1 MVHGKNQN
9 NKNGQDGRMG
19 NLRGRYGDLSAAPA
33 GLRKK
38 ADAPKENQSGI
49 NIQELLKKV
58 FSAFTPA
65 EISEAEKIQRAYQ
78 KYAQKLSEKYH
89 VHMKESRIA
98 KLRAAHRAH
107 EMDDDA
113 YTRELK
119 ALMKTRPGDLDITEE
134 ISFA

>member
-9 NKNGQDGRMG
+9 NKDGQDGRMG
-19 NLRGRYGDLSAAPA
+19 NMRGRYSDLGAAPTQP
-33 GLRKK
+33 RKK
-38 ADAPKENQSGI
+38 AEPAQKASAI

-58 FSAFTPA
+58 LSAFTPA
-65 EISEAEKIQRAYQ
+65 QISEAEKIQRAYQ

-89 VHMKESRIA
+89 VHMKESRLA
-98 KLRAAHRAH
+98 KLRAAHRAR